1 MRIVKCN
8 LATVSDGSA
17 HAIAEEVLE
26 NMIVVIRN
34 QEHLTMEDEV
44 RFCKWIG
51 ECQSYTEQP
60 ERTKHI
66 ACHPNILRVT
76 GEKDGHGE
84 EGLFGHT
91 SALDWHANQA
101 SSYER
106 SPLIWLRS
114 VKGSAGSRTSWI
126 NMIDAYNDLSSQIK
140 TDLEDIEITLGYKS
154 GSYSTSKFFVEH
166 HAVDKPF
173 KLVHTNAAGKTG
185 LYFPF
190 LQIFGMVGKSDTE
203 FNEIMEI
210 LKSHVLQEKYMYHH
224 DWQDGDV
231 VISEQWLSIH
241 KRWAFDGM
249 TDRVLHR
256 IAFDYSGLKL

>member
-1 MRIVKCN
+1 MRIVKGN
-8 LATVSDGSA
+8 LATVSEGSA
-17 HAIAEEVLE
+17 HAVAEEVLD
-26 NMIVVIRN
+26 NMVVVIRN

-66 ACHPNILRVT
+66 ACHENILRVT
-76 GEKDGHGE
+76 GEKDEHGE

-101 SSYER
+101 SNYDR

-126 NMIDAYNDLSSQIK
+126 NMIDAYDSLSPTMK
-140 TDLEDIEITLGYKS
+140 KDIENVEITLGYKS
-154 GSYSTSKFFVEH
+154 GSYSTSEFFKEH
-166 HAVDKPF
+166 HSVDKPF

-190 LQIFGMVGKSDTE
+190 LQIFGMVGKTDAEFTE
-203 FNEIMEI
+203 LMET
-210 LKSHVLQEKYMYHH
+210 LRNHVLQEKFMYHH

-241 KRWAFDGM
+241 KRWPFDGM
-249 TDRVLHR
+249 PNRVLHR
-256 IAFDYSGLKL
+256 IAFDYSNLEL